1 MCTSQAIETEL
12 SAGCQV
18 KLELVKEM
26 ENWTKKRLQSFPT
39 INRPENIRKKYKQKE
54 PDRRL

>member
-18 KLELVKEM
+18 KLELVKET
-26 ENWTKKRLQSFPT
+26 ENWTTEKATEVS
-39 INRPENIRKKYKQKE
+39 NH
-54 PDRRL
+54 